1 MRDGGRIA
9 AAIQVLDDI
18 ELRHK
23 PVRQALKTW
32 SDGARYAGSKDR
44 AWVSGLALDVLR
56 RQRSLAFMMGEE
68 SNRARALA
76 ALRAVWG
83 WEPDRILEACAD
95 PHGPGALSGDEFE
108 VLFRLGSPGAPPVVY
123 AAVDKLGEVT
133 EATGPKYDLSKAKA
147 DVRGDYP
154 DWIEASMART
164 FGKDRVEE
172 GIAFAQRAPVDLRVN
187 RLKSDAYE
195 VLKALEG
202 MGAEP
207 AGVLPDALR
216 VPAPAA
222 AERAAAVEI
231 HPAFAMGWFEVQD
244 LGSQMAAAVAGD
256 VKGCQVLDY
265 CAGGGGKTL
274 ALAAAMGNTGKI
286 YAYDSDA
293 RRMTDIIPRATR
305 AGVTNLELRT
315 PLNKEPLNGLQET
328 MDMVFVDAPCTGS
341 GTWRRHPDAK
351 WRLTPDT
358 LQRRLNEQ
366 RKVLD
371 QASEFVKPGGRMVY
385 VTCSFFA
392 EENEQQVEAFLA
404 RNSAFKLSKIDLF
417 PDFTTPQGYLRLSP
431 RKAGT
436 DGFFAALLDRKK

>member
-44 AWVSGLALDVLR
+44 AWVSGLSLDVLR
-56 RQRSLAFMMGEE
+56 RQRSLAHLMGEE
-68 SNRARALA
+68 SNRSRALA
-76 ALRAVWG
+76 ALRWI
-83 WEPDRILEACAD
+83 WDWDMDRLGEACAD
-95 PHGPGALSGDEFE
+95 PHGPGPLTDHEI
-108 VLFRLGSPGAPPVVY
+108 
-123 AAVDKLGEVT
+123 
-133 EATGPKYDLSKAKA
+133 ATLNAKPSLKGAKA
-147 DVRGDYP
+147 DVQGDYP

-195 VLKALEG
+195 VLKALDD

-207 AGVLPDALR
+207 AGMLPDALR

-231 HPAFAMGWFEVQD
+231 HPSFAMGWFEVQD
-244 LGSQMAAAVAGD
+244 LGSQMAAACAGD
-256 VKGCQVLDY
+256 VAGQKVLDY

-315 PLNKEPLNGLQET
+315 PLNKEPLNGLQGE
-328 MDMVFVDAPCTGS
+328 MDLVFVDAPCTGS

-371 QASEFVKPGGRMVY
+371 QASEFVRPGGRMVY

-404 RNSAFKLSKIDLF
+404 RNDAFKLRKLTLF
-417 PDFTTPQGYLRLSP
+417 PEYTTPQGYLRLSP
-431 RKAGT
+431 RTAGT

>member
-18 ELRHK
+18 EMRHK

-56 RQRSLAFMMGEE
+56 RQRSLAYMMGEE
-68 SNRARALA
+68 TNRARALA
-76 ALRAVWG
+76 ALCWI
-83 WEPDRILEACAD
+83 WDWDLERITEACAD
-95 PHGPGALSGDEFE
+95 PHGPGSL
-108 VLFRLGSPGAPPVVY
+108 
-123 AAVDKLGEVT
+123 T
-133 EATGPKYDLSKAKA
+133 EAETARLSAGPSLTGAKF
-147 DVRGDYP
+147 DVQGDYP

-164 FGKDRVEE
+164 FGE
-172 GIAFAQRAPVDLRVN
+172 GRIAEGVAFAQRAPVDLRVN
-187 RLKSDAYE
+187 MLKSDAYE

-207 AGVLPDALR
+207 AGILPNALR

-256 VKGCQVLDY
+256 VAGQQVLDY

-293 RRMTDIIPRATR
+293 RRMTDIIPRAMR

-315 PLNKEPLNGLQET
+315 PLNKEPLKGLEGL
-328 MDMVFVDAPCTGS
+328 MDLVFVDAPCSGS

-392 EENEQQVEAFLA
+392 EENEQQVEAFLK
-404 RNSAFKLSKIDLF
+404 RNDAFKLRKIDLF
-417 PDFTTPQGYLRLSP
+417 PDFTTVQGYLRLSP
-431 RKAGT
+431 RTAGT

>member
-56 RQRSLAFMMGEE
+56 RQRSLAHLMGEE

-76 ALRAVWG
+76 ALRWI
-83 WEPDRILEACAD
+83 WDWDLERLTEACAD
-95 PHGPGALSGDEFE
+95 PHGPGAL
-108 VLFRLGSPGAPPVVY
+108 
-123 AAVDKLGEVT
+123 T
-133 EATGPKYDLSKAKA
+133 EHETATLNAKPSLKGAKA
-147 DVRGDYP
+147 DVQGDYP
-154 DWIEASMART
+154 DWIEARMART

-195 VLKALEG
+195 VLKALDD

-222 AERAAAVEI
+222 AERAASVEI
-231 HPAFAMGWFEVQD
+231 HPSFAMGWFEVQD

-256 VKGCQVLDY
+256 VAGQQVLDY

-315 PLNKEPLNGLQET
+315 PLNKEPLAGLEAT
-328 MDMVFVDAPCTGS
+328 MDLVFVDAPCTGS

-392 EENEQQVEAFLA
+392 EENEQQVEAFVA
-404 RNSAFKLSKIDLF
+404 RNADFKVRKIKLF
-417 PDFTTPQGYLRLSP
+417 PEHLTPQGYLRLTP
-431 RKAGT
+431 RTAGT

>member
-1 MRDGGRIA
+1 VRDGGRIA

-23 PVRQALKTW
+23 PIRQALKTW

-44 AWVSGLALDVLR
+44 AWVSGLVLDVLR
-56 RQRSLAFMMGEE
+56 RNRSLAYQMGDE
-68 SNRARALA
+68 SNRARCLA
-76 ALRAVWG
+76 ALGHIWD
-83 WEPDRILEACAD
+83 WDLDRISEACND
-95 PHGPGALSGDEFE
+95 PHGPPPLSEAEIKGLTSPAALKG
-108 VLFRLGSPGAPPVVY
+108 
-123 AAVDKLGEVT
+123 
-133 EATGPKYDLSKAKA
+133 AKA
-147 DVRGDYP
+147 DIQGDYP

-164 FGKDRVEE
+164 FGQDRVAE
-172 GIAFAQRAPVDLRVN
+172 GVAFAQRAPVDLRVN
-187 RLKSDAYE
+187 RLKSDSYE

-207 AGVLPDALR
+207 AGMLPDALR

-231 HPAFAMGWFEVQD
+231 HPSFAMGWFEVQD
-244 LGSQMAAAVAGD
+244 LGSQMAAACAGD
-256 VKGCQVLDY
+256 LKGKQVLDY

-274 ALAAAMGNTGKI
+274 ALAAAMANTGKI

-315 PLNKEPLNGLQET
+315 PLNKEPLSGLEET
-328 MDMVFVDAPCTGS
+328 MDLVFVDAPCTGS

-351 WRLTPDT
+351 WRLSPDA

-371 QASEFVKPGGRMVY
+371 QASGFVKPGGRLIY
-385 VTCSFFA
+385 VTCSIFA
-392 EENEQQVEAFLA
+392 EENEDQVAAFVE
-404 RNSAFKLSKIDLF
+404 RNKAFKARKLDVF
-417 PDFTTPQGYLRLSP
+417 PDYLTPQGYLRLTP

-436 DGFFAALLDRKK
+436 DGFFAALLERKS

>member
-56 RQRSLAFMMGEE
+56 RQRSLAHLMGEE

-76 ALRAVWG
+76 ALRWI
-83 WEPDRILEACAD
+83 WDWPLERIAEACAD
-95 PHGPGALSGDEFE
+95 PHGPGALGEAE
-108 VLFRLGSPGAPPVVY
+108 AVTLAAAPSMR
-123 AAVDKLGEVT
+123 G
-133 EATGPKYDLSKAKA
+133 AKA
-147 DVRGDYP
+147 DVQGDYP

-164 FGKDRVEE
+164 FGEDRIAE
-172 GIAFAQRAPVDLRVN
+172 GVAFAQRAPVDLRVN
-187 RLKSDAYE
+187 MLKSDSYE

-207 AGVLPDALR
+207 AGILPNALR

-231 HPAFAMGWFEVQD
+231 HPSFAMGWFEVQD
-244 LGSQMAAAVAGD
+244 LGSQMAAACAGD
-256 VKGCQVLDY
+256 VTGQQVLDY

-315 PLNKEPLNGLQET
+315 PLNKEPLNGLQGE
-328 MDMVFVDAPCTGS
+328 MDLVFVDAPCSGS

-392 EENEQQVEAFLA
+392 EENEQQVEAFLK
-404 RNSAFKLSKIDLF
+404 RNDAFKLRKLTLF

-431 RKAGT
+431 RTAGT

>member
-1 MRDGGRIA
+1 VRDGGRIA

-44 AWVSGLALDVLR
+44 AWVSGLSLDVLR
-56 RQRSLAFMMGEE
+56 RQRSLA
-68 SNRARALA
+68 
-76 ALRAVWG
+76 ALRWI
-83 WEPDRILEACAD
+83 WDWDMDRLGEACAD
-95 PHGPGALSGDEFE
+95 PHGPGPLTDHEI
-108 VLFRLGSPGAPPVVY
+108 
-123 AAVDKLGEVT
+123 
-133 EATGPKYDLSKAKA
+133 ATLNAKPSLKGAKA
-147 DVRGDYP
+147 DVQGDYP

-195 VLKALEG
+195 VLKALDD

-207 AGVLPDALR
+207 AGILPDALR

-231 HPAFAMGWFEVQD
+231 HPSFAMGWFEVQD
-244 LGSQMAAAVAGD
+244 LGSQMAAACAGD
-256 VKGCQVLDY
+256 VAGQKVLDY

-315 PLNKEPLNGLQET
+315 PLNKEPLNGLQGE
-328 MDMVFVDAPCTGS
+328 MDLVFVDAPCTGS

-404 RNSAFKLSKIDLF
+404 RNDAFKLRKLTLF
-417 PDFTTPQGYLRLSP
+417 PEYTTPQGYLRLSP

>member
-1 MRDGGRIA
+1 VRDGGRIA

-44 AWVSGLALDVLR
+44 AWVSGLSLDVLR
-56 RQRSLAFMMGEE
+56 RQRSLAYLMGEE

-76 ALRAVWG
+76 ALRWI
-83 WEPDRILEACAD
+83 WDWDMDRLGEACAD
-95 PHGPGALSGDEFE
+95 PHGPGPLTDHEI
-108 VLFRLGSPGAPPVVY
+108 
-123 AAVDKLGEVT
+123 
-133 EATGPKYDLSKAKA
+133 ATLNAKPSLKGAKA
-147 DVRGDYP
+147 DVQGDYP

-172 GIAFAQRAPVDLRVN
+172 GIAFAERAPVDLRVN
-187 RLKSDAYE
+187 RLKRDAYE
-195 VLKALEG
+195 VLKALDD

-207 AGVLPDALR
+207 AGILPDALR

-231 HPAFAMGWFEVQD
+231 HPSFAMGWFEVQD
-244 LGSQMAAAVAGD
+244 LGSQMAAACAGD
-256 VKGCQVLDY
+256 VAGQKVLDY

-315 PLNKEPLNGLQET
+315 PLNKEPLNGLQGE
-328 MDMVFVDAPCTGS
+328 MDLVFVDAPCTGS

-351 WRLTPDT
+351 WRLTTDT

-371 QASEFVKPGGRMVY
+371 QASEFVRPGGRMVY

-404 RNSAFKLSKIDLF
+404 RNDAFKLRKLTLF
-417 PDFTTPQGYLRLSP
+417 PEYTTPQGYLRLSP

>member
-9 AAIQVLDDI
+9 AAVQVLDDI

-56 RQRSLAFMMGEE
+56 RQRSLAHLMGEE

-76 ALRAVWG
+76 ALRWI
-83 WEPDRILEACAD
+83 WDWDMDRLGEACAD
-95 PHGPGALSGDEFE
+95 PHGPGPLTDHEI
-108 VLFRLGSPGAPPVVY
+108 
-123 AAVDKLGEVT
+123 
-133 EATGPKYDLSKAKA
+133 ATLNAKPSLKGAKA
-147 DVRGDYP
+147 DVQGDYP
-154 DWIEASMART
+154 DWIEASMVRT

-195 VLKALEG
+195 VLKALDD

-207 AGVLPDALR
+207 AGILPDALR

-231 HPAFAMGWFEVQD
+231 HPSFAMGWFEVQD

-256 VKGCQVLDY
+256 VTGQKVLDY

-315 PLNKEPLNGLQET
+315 PLNKEPLNGLQGE
-328 MDMVFVDAPCTGS
+328 MDLVFVDAPCTGS

-371 QASEFVKPGGRMVY
+371 QASEFVRPGGRMVY

-404 RNSAFKLSKIDLF
+404 RNDAFKLRKLTLF
-417 PDFTTPQGYLRLSP
+417 PEYTTPQGYLRLSP
-431 RKAGT
+431 RTAGT

>member
-56 RQRSLAFMMGEE
+56 RQRSLAYLMGEE

-76 ALRAVWG
+76 ALRWIWD
-83 WEPDRILEACAD
+83 WEMERLTEACAD
-95 PHGPGALSGDEFE
+95 PHGPGAL
-108 VLFRLGSPGAPPVVY
+108 
-123 AAVDKLGEVT
+123 T
-133 EATGPKYDLSKAKA
+133 EHETATLSAKPSLKGAKA
-147 DVRGDYP
+147 DVQGDYP

-195 VLKALEG
+195 VLKALDD

-207 AGVLPDALR
+207 AGMLPDALR

-231 HPAFAMGWFEVQD
+231 HPSFAMGWFEVQD
-244 LGSQMAAAVAGD
+244 LGSQMAAACAGD
-256 VKGCQVLDY
+256 VPGQQVLDY

-315 PLNKEPLNGLQET
+315 PLNKAPLDGLQET
-328 MDMVFVDAPCTGS
+328 MDLVFVDAPCTGS

-392 EENEQQVEAFLA
+392 EENEQQVEAFLK
-404 RNSAFKLSKIDLF
+404 RNEGFKLRKLTLF
-417 PDFTTPQGYLRLSP
+417 PDYTTPQGYLRLSP
-431 RKAGT
+431 RTAGT

>member
-56 RQRSLAFMMGEE
+56 RQRSLAYMMGEE
-68 SNRARALA
+68 SNRSRALA
-76 ALRAVWG
+76 ALRWI
-83 WEPDRILEACAD
+83 WDWDMDRLGEACAD
-95 PHGPGALSGDEFE
+95 PHGPGAL
-108 VLFRLGSPGAPPVVY
+108 
-123 AAVDKLGEVT
+123 T
-133 EATGPKYDLSKAKA
+133 EHEIATLNAKPSLKGAKA
-147 DVRGDYP
+147 DVQGDYP

-195 VLKALEG
+195 VLKALDD

-207 AGVLPDALR
+207 AGILPDALR

-231 HPAFAMGWFEVQD
+231 HPSFAMGWFEVQD

-256 VKGCQVLDY
+256 VAGQTVLDY

-315 PLNKEPLNGLQET
+315 PLNKEPLNGLQGE
-328 MDMVFVDAPCTGS
+328 MDLVFVDAPCTGS

-371 QASEFVKPGGRMVY
+371 QAAEFVKPGGRMVY

-404 RNSAFKLSKIDLF
+404 RNDAFKLRKLTLF
-417 PDFTTPQGYLRLSP
+417 PEYTTPQGYLRLSP
-431 RKAGT
+431 RTAGT